1 MYRYHSNRP
10 AIAMIELIFSIVVIG
25 ITLMSAPLLMQ
36 QASSSGYVT
45 MQQEG
50 ISEAASRV
58 NIITGNHWDEE
69 NTYEGI
75 LDTVLQTDS
84 KSSDLN
90 ESLGADGNGSG
101 RRLGTPKES
110 YRSYVDP
117 TNTRYMSTAPNDFGL
132 DDGEIANDTE
142 DDIDDFGAT
151 GLILVDLA
159 DVDYG
164 ETTTVSIA
172 TEIAYIDDVPAS
184 GGYNGK
190 TLRFD
195 PNFNET
201 LTRTSNIKRIKVTL
215 TSTSDIEELNKTIVF
230 NAFSCNIGTPQ
241 LEEREF

>member
-1 MYRYHSNRP
+1 MYRYHSSRP

-50 ISEAASRV
+50 ISEAASRL

-75 LDTVLQTDS
+75 LDTVLLTDS

-90 ESLGADGNGSG
+90 ESIGADGNGSG

-110 YRSYVDP
+110 YRSYLDP
-117 TNTRYMSTAPNDFGL
+117 TNTRYQATAPSDFGL
-132 DDGEIANDTE
+132 DDGLDDDGE

-151 GLILVDLA
+151 GLILVELA

-164 ETTTVSIA
+164 ETTTVSIG
-172 TEIAYIDDVPAS
+172 TEVAYIDDTPTS

-195 PNFNET
+195 PDFNET
-201 LTRTSNIKRIKVTL
+201 LTHTSNIKRIKITL
-215 TSTSDIEELNKTIVF
+215 TSTSNIDELNKTIVF

>member
-1 MYRYHSNRP
+1 
-10 AIAMIELIFSIVVIG
+10 MIELIFSIVVIG

-75 LDTVLQTDS
+75 LDTILQTDS

-117 TNTRYMSTAPNDFGL
+117 TNTRYSATQPSDFGL
-132 DDGEIANDTE
+132 DDGLDDNGE
-142 DDIDDFGAT
+142 DDIDDFGST

-172 TEIAYIDDVPAS
+172 TEVAYINDLPAS

-190 TLRFD
+190 TLKFD
-195 PNFNET
+195 PDFNET
-201 LTRTSNIKRIKVTL
+201 LTRTSNIKRIKITL
-215 TSTSDIEELNKTIVF
+215 ISTSNIAELNKTIVF
-230 NAFSCNIGTPQ
+230 NAFSCNIGAPQ
-241 LEEREF
+241 LEEKEF